1 MKDVTIKIRKETHN
15 ALKEV
20 KKLTGVPIAR
30 IVDDLVKKEYKG
42 AYKWTAKNYLECQT
56 KRLQN

>member
-20 KKLTGVPIAR
+20 KKITGVPIAR
-30 IVDDLVKKEYKG
+30 IVDNLVKKEYKG
-42 AYKWTAKNYLECQT
+42 AYK
-56 KRLQN
+56 